1 MVVNKYEMKS
11 QPKLHIGLF
20 INKYNYLELVKFNI
34 PDFCR

>member
-20 INKYNYLELVKFNI
+20 INKYNYLEFVF
-34 PDFCR
+34 